1 VLLPTSWSCLLLLTI
16 HPVFHVSQLKAVV
29 LDPSQVLPTLPDDL
43 SGPGVPQRFLQRR
56 FISRGVEAHQQV
68 LVQWSNWPPE
78 LATWEDLDYMKQIFP
93 YAPAWGQAAFQGGRL
108 GLHEADFP
116 VCACLGARRG
126 ECDGNNSG
134 AC

>member
-1 VLLPTSWSCLLLLTI
+1 MLLPTSWSCLLLLTI
-16 HPVFHVSQLKAVV
+16 HPELKAVV

-56 FISRGVEAHQQV
+56 FISRGVEAIQQV

-78 LATWEDLDYMKQIFP
+78 LTSDL
-93 YAPAWGQAAFQGGRL
+93 GSL

-116 VCACLGARRG
+116 VCACLGASGVSRRG